1 MPNGVHIMTEYE
13 MLREINKDI
22 KTLMVRS
29 ASSATEIKH
38 IKEAIKPINELE
50 AWRNRWG
57 GGLIAVSLI
66 STMLG
71 LAGTTLGIL
80 LAINE
85 FKP

>member
-1 MPNGVHIMTEYE
+1 MTETANAT
-13 MLREINKDI
+13 LREISKNI
-22 KTLMVRS
+22 QTLMVRT
-29 ASSATEIKH
+29 ATTATEVKH
-38 IKEAIKPINELE
+38 IKEAIKPINGLE

-80 LAINE
+80 LALNE
-85 FKP
+85 MKP